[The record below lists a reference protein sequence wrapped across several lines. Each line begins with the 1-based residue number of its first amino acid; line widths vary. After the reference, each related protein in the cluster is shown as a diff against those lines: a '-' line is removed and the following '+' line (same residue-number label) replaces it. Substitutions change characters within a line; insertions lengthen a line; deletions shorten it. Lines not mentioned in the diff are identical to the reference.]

1 MTGAYKFEKQQKIIS
16 NVREKNVCFRLSAR
30 LIFRLQ
36 SGRQSFFK
44 TTGELKK
51 TFKELKKKEII
62 IVIFPFF
69 VHKISIYVSIYV
81 INVTLIVFIT
91 VTVSLRE
98 TRHISMLCGFLLLLF
113 IFFFSVLLC
122 VEIDKK
128 WLS

>member
-1 MTGAYKFEKQQKIIS
+1 MTGAYKFQKQQKIIS

-30 LIFRLQ
+30 SIFRLQ

-69 VHKISIYVSIYV
+69 VHKISICFY
-81 INVTLIVFIT
+81 
-91 VTVSLRE
+91 LRN
-98 TRHISMLCGFLLLLF
+98 
-113 IFFFSVLLC
+113 
-122 VEIDKK
+122 
-128 WLS
+128 

>member
-51 TFKELKKKEII
+51 TFKELKKKRNHYRY
-62 IVIFPFF
+62 FSFF
-69 VHKISIYVSIYV
+69 CS
-81 INVTLIVFIT
+81 
-91 VTVSLRE
+91 
-98 TRHISMLCGFLLLLF
+98 
-113 IFFFSVLLC
+113 
-122 VEIDKK
+122 
-128 WLS
+128 

>member
-69 VHKISIYVSIYV
+69 VHKISICFY
-81 INVTLIVFIT
+81 
-91 VTVSLRE
+91 LRN
-98 TRHISMLCGFLLLLF
+98 
-113 IFFFSVLLC
+113 
-122 VEIDKK
+122 
-128 WLS
+128 

>member
-30 LIFRLQ
+30 SIFRLQ

-98 TRHISMLCGFLLLLF
+98 TRHISMMCDFLLLLF